1 MEKSHINKEHK
12 VFFTSDL
19 HIGHSRI
26 IDFTGRPYNDVKEMN
41 DALIGNWNK
50 VVSPEGIVFLLGDII
65 WSDSSHEFNR
75 LMRKLNGTKHIIM
88 GNHDSKKALRNLPEN
103 CILHDDI
110 VHLWVD
116 GTKIEFVLSHYPLY
130 SWQGIQRGVINL
142 HGHIHSGENS
152 HNGFDTAFVS
162 NYHYDIGVDNN
173 DYYPVELDKL
183 IEKINILRSKN
194 LPQSIIYSF

>member
-1 MEKSHINKEHK
+1 MEKLHINREHK

-19 HIGHSRI
+19 HIGHSHI
-26 IDFTGRPYNDVKEMN
+26 IDFTGRPYNNVKEMN
-41 DALIGNWNK
+41 DALISNWNK

-110 VHLWVD
+110 VHLWMD

-152 HNGFDTAFVS
+152 HNGFDTAFIS

-173 DYYPVELDKL
+173 DYYPIELDKL

>member
-1 MEKSHINKEHK
+1 MEKLHINKEHK

-26 IDFTGRPYNDVKEMN
+26 INFTGRPYNDVKGMN
-41 DALIGNWNK
+41 NALISNWNE
-50 VVSPEGIVFLLGDII
+50 VVSDDDDIFLLGDII

-75 LMRKLNGTKHIIM
+75 LMRKLNGIKHIIP

-103 CILHDDI
+103 CILHDD
-110 VHLWVD
+110 VVD
-116 GTKIEFVLSHYPLY
+116 LYIEGLARSFMLSHYPLY

-173 DYYPVELDKL
+173 DYYPIELDKL

>member
-1 MEKSHINKEHK
+1 MEKLHINREHK
-12 VFFTSDL
+12 IFFTSDP
-19 HIGHSRI
+19 HIGHYNI
-26 IDFTGRPYNDVKEMN
+26 IGFTGRPYNDVKEMN
-41 DALIGNWNK
+41 MAIIKNWNE
-50 VVSPEGIVFLLGDII
+50 VVSEQDDVFILGDVI

-75 LMRKLNGTKHIIM
+75 FMNKLNGIKHIIQ
-88 GNHDSKKALRNLPEN
+88 GNHDSKKALRSLPEN

-110 VHLWVD
+110 VHLWIEGMKV
-116 GTKIEFVLSHYPLY
+116 EFVLSHYPLY

-173 DYYPVELDKL
+173 DYYPVELDSL
-183 IEKINILRSKN
+183 MEKIRNLRQGN

>member
-1 MEKSHINKEHK
+1 MEKLHINREHK

-19 HIGHSRI
+19 HIGHSHI
-26 IDFTGRPYNDVKEMN
+26 IDFTGRPYNNVKEMN

-110 VHLWVD
+110 VHLWMD

-152 HNGFDTAFVS
+152 HNGFDTAFIS

-173 DYYPVELDKL
+173 DYYPIELDKL